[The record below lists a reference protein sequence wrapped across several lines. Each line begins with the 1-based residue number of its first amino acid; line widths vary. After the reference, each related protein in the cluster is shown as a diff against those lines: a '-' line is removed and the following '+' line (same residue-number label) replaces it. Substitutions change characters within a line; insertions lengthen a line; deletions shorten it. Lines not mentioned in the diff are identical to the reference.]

1 MRLFKYELKH
11 RKIRNNFCLKLHTSG
26 IQNIRYMKKIYIIR
40 FLFIFS
46 TVLILSSC
54 SSMRYTTLDVL
65 RPAKVT
71 FAPEVKN
78 VLIVN
83 NSVLQPSDFGHKTEL
98 IREKTR
104 NVSLRTDSLALF
116 ALASLTEELRNR
128 EFFNN
133 VALKEKSI
141 NKSSDFFYVKEISHD
156 SVKALTKRY
165 KTDAVVSLNRIKVTD
180 RITEYYIESERIY
193 IAELNAVYETQWS
206 IHLPRDNKYTVATF
220 RDTVFW
226 ESESYQR
233 KKALDGLPKREDA
246 LIDGALYSGQ
256 STAKKLIP
264 NWEKTDRYFFH
275 TANKYMKQAM
285 DSVYV
290 KNWQS
295 AMDSWQKI
303 TEKAYSNLLKAK
315 ASYNAGIAAEIT
327 GDIDKAIDLVSRS
340 LDYFEKSL
348 TTDFES
354 FMLVSDY
361 FDELLRRKKE
371 IEMVR
376 KQLGE

>member
-1 MRLFKYELKH
+1 
-11 RKIRNNFCLKLHTSG
+11 
-26 IQNIRYMKKIYIIR
+26 MKNKYIIHILLI
-40 FLFIFS
+40 FLAGIFF
-46 TVLILSSC
+46 SSC

-71 FAPEVKN
+71 FSPEVKN

-83 NSVLQPSDFGHKTEL
+83 NSVVQPADFGHKTEL

-104 NVSLRTDSLALF
+104 NVSVRTDSLALF

-128 EFFNN
+128 EFFSD
-133 VALKEKSI
+133 VALKEKSM
-141 NKSSDFFYVKEISHD
+141 NKSADFFFVKEISHD
-156 SVKALTKRY
+156 SVKALSKRY
-165 KTDAVVSLNRIKVTD
+165 KVDAVISLNRIKVTD
-180 RITEYYIESERIY
+180 RITEYYIESERSY
-193 IAELNAVYETQWS
+193 LAELNAVYETQWS
-206 IHLPRDNKYTVATF
+206 IHLPSDNKYTVATF

-233 KKALDGLPKREDA
+233 KKAIDGLPKREDA
-246 LIDGALYSGQ
+246 LVDGALYAGQ

-264 NWEKTDRYFFH
+264 NWEKTDRYFFL
-275 TANKYMKQAM
+275 TGNKYMKHAM

-295 AMDSWQKI
+295 AMENWQKI
-303 TEKAYSNLLKAK
+303 TQKAYSNMLKAK
-315 ASYNAGIAAEIT
+315 ASYNAAIAAEIM
-327 GDIDKAIDLVSRS
+327 GDIDKAIDLTSRS
-340 LDYFEKSL
+340 LDYFEKSV
-348 TTDFES
+348 TTDYES
-354 FMLVSDY
+354 YMLVVDH

-371 IEMVR
+371 IELVR

>member
-1 MRLFKYELKH
+1 M
-11 RKIRNNFCLKLHTSG
+11 KLHTSG

>member
-1 MRLFKYELKH
+1 MK
-11 RKIRNNFCLKLHTSG
+11 N
-26 IQNIRYMKKIYIIR
+26 RYFIR
-40 FLFIFS
+40 FLLLIF
-46 TVLILSSC
+46 TGTLLSSC

-71 FAPEVKN
+71 FPPQVKN

-83 NSVLQPSDFGHKTEL
+83 NSVIQPSDFGHKTEML
-98 IREKTR
+98 NEKAR
-104 NVSLRTDSLALF
+104 NVNVSTDSLAIF

-128 EFFNN
+128 EFFTD
-133 VALKEKSI
+133 VILKEKSR
-141 NKSSDFFYVKEISHD
+141 NKSTDFFLVKELTQD
-156 SVKALTKRY
+156 SVKAITKRY
-165 KTDAVVSLNRIKVTD
+165 NADVVISLNRIKVTD
-180 RITEYYIESERIY
+180 RITEYYIEDERKY
-193 IAELNAVYETQWS
+193 LAELNAVYETQWS
-206 IHLPRDNKYTVATF
+206 IHLPDDNKYSVATF

-233 KKALDGLPKREDA
+233 KKAIEGLPNRVDA
-246 LIDGALYSGQ
+246 LIDGALYAGQ

-264 NWEKTDRYFFH
+264 NWEKADRYFFL
-275 TANKYMKQAM
+275 TSNRYMKQAM

-295 AMDSWQKI
+295 AMESWQKI
-303 TEKAYSNLLKAK
+303 TQKAYSNLLKAK
-315 ASYNAGIAAEIT
+315 ASYNAAIAAEIL
-327 GDIDKAIDLVSRS
+327 GDIDKAIDLTSRA

-348 TTDFES
+348 TTDYES
-354 FMLVSDY
+354 YMLVTNY

-371 IEMVR
+371 IELVR